1 MTMSEPES
9 NVFPL
14 ESESGGAPEDPLPYT
29 VELGERDPGRRDRVI
44 GRAANI
50 MLARAI
56 FEAAQKDF
64 AGKLIRLRRGADI
77 IAQSS

>member
-1 MTMSEPES
+1 MSEPES
-9 NVFPL
+9 NIFPL
-14 ESESGGAPEDPLPYT
+14 ESGATPEDPLPYT
-29 VELGERDPGRRDRVI
+29 VELSEHDLSRPDRVI

-64 AGKLIRLRRGADI
+64 AGKLIRLRRGTDI
-77 IAQSS
+77 IAQSQ

>member
-14 ESESGGAPEDPLPYT
+14 ESGAAPEDPLPYT
-29 VELGERDPGRRDRVI
+29 VELSEHDPLRPDRVI

-56 FEAAQKDF
+56 FEAAQTDF
-64 AGKLIRLRRGADI
+64 AGRLIRLRRGADI
-77 IAQSS
+77 IAHSP

>member
-1 MTMSEPES
+1 MRMTTSEPDA

-14 ESESGGAPEDPLPYT
+14 DPGATPEDPLPYT
-29 VELGERDPGRRDRVI
+29 VELCPGDSERSIRVI

-56 FEAAQKDF
+56 
-64 AGKLIRLRRGADI
+64 
-77 IAQSS
+77 

>member
-1 MTMSEPES
+1 MSEPGS

-14 ESESGGAPEDPLPYT
+14 ESGAAPEDPLPYT
-29 VELGERDPGRRDRVI
+29 VEVGEHDSARPDRVI

-64 AGKLIRLRRGADI
+64 AGKSIRLRRGADI

>member
-1 MTMSEPES
+1 MMMSEPES

-14 ESESGGAPEDPLPYT
+14 ESGPAPEDPLPYT
-29 VELGERDPGRRDRVI
+29 VEVSDHDLSRPDRVI

-64 AGKLIRLRRGADI
+64 AGKMIRLRRGADI
-77 IAQSS
+77 IARSP